1 MVSTCDVLFIFFLQ
15 GGQVDCTHTCPT
27 CNDTGTIYL
36 HGETWKAA
44 TNSCL
49 DCRCEV
55 RCELK
60 RFSTSAMIGLKTMKY
75 CVKKRR
81 KQQIGRRA
89 TLFVTIIFLLFH
101 EDLEFSM

>member
-1 MVSTCDVLFIFFLQ
+1 MFSTCDVIFNFFLQ
-15 GGQVDCTHTCPT
+15 GGQVACTHTCPT

-55 RCELK
+55 GCELK
-60 RFSTSAMIGLKTMKY
+60 RFSTSAMIGVKTMKY
-75 CVKKRR
+75 YIKKRR
-81 KQQIGRRA
+81 KQHVGRRA
-89 TLFVTIIFLLFH
+89 TLLLA
-101 EDLEFSM
+101 